1 MTKNTIV
8 TYLPDTLDI
17 LTQQYSDLAEPPV
30 INAISTKTQEE
41 HGLKELCDATIIIAN
56 PSTPYMSKKKLKT
69 YANVKFVQ
77 FTSVGY
83 NKIDTDAATELGIL
97 VANNPGWNSVT
108 VAEHTLMLM
117 LMILK
122 KVEYG
127 QNKYRTSGWTM
138 PEVFGFW
145 NQARDLNAKTV
156 GIVGYGAIGRELS
169 KRLNAF
175 NVNVLYYKRNK
186 LSSEEEESLGVQ
198 YRDFSSLLGESD
210 IVSLHTP
217 LTDETRNL
225 INLETIKMMKEGA
238 LIINTARQEVVDET
252 AVAEALDS
260 GILGG
265 YGTDRLKTK
274 RVDGRSFLD
283 SQLVDMDNV
292 VFTQGGGVTKE
303 SRATANVQYMENVRR
318 FLNGKDPIYL
328 VNKPSKPER

>member
-1 MTKNTIV
+1 LTKNTIV

-156 GIVGYGAIGRELS
+156 GIVGYGSIGRELS

>member
-156 GIVGYGAIGRELS
+156 GIVGYGSIGRELS